1 MLTFDQLRLLPDNII
16 QAYGRLKAERII
28 ESAPPLRQLRYRAL
42 QARTA
47 TVSHD
52 RLYIIDGKRTHPMTL
67 RDMGITDPMRWA
79 KDNNIETVRPFEKHR
94 YFYFVGSKSQ
104 KKYMAGKLSYEVV
117 GSYPKT
123 DQKRYDDGESIKISV
138 GGSIQPCLF

>member
-47 TVSHD
+47 AVLRRVKNPYLRAQLAY
-52 RLYIIDGKRTHPMTL
+52 RLM
-67 RDMGITDPMRWA
+67 
-79 KDNNIETVRPFEKHR
+79 V
-94 YFYFVGSKSQ
+94 
-104 KKYMAGKLSYEVV
+104 
-117 GSYPKT
+117 
-123 DQKRYDDGESIKISV
+123 DDGLNELNKALK
-138 GGSIQPCLF
+138 GEQQ